1 MWGLFASGDGTQI
14 TLTYVVGG
22 YYSAEGGLGSFA
34 GAVDGVL
41 RGRLESLAK
50 HVEEL

>member
-1 MWGLFASGDGTQI
+1 MWGLLASGDGTQI
-14 TLTYVVGG
+14 TLTYVAGG
-22 YYSAEGGLGSFA
+22 YYSAGGGLGSLA

-41 RGRLESLAK
+41 RGQLESLAK